1 MSQSRPRNA
10 FRRWTD
16 VAHAVMGFIV
26 GAVKVYVPLGWLF
39 AFAASIA
46 YVVYQSVEAEP
57 PSESYHNI
65 IEFITGLA
73 LSAILLW

>member
-1 MSQSRPRNA
+1 
-10 FRRWTD
+10 
-16 VAHAVMGFIV
+16 MGFAV

-46 YVVYQSVEAEP
+46 YIVYESVEAEP
-57 PSESYHNI
+57 PSESYHNLV
-65 IEFITGLA
+65 EFITGLA